1 MLARRPDAVV
11 VGADTIVT
19 LEGDLLGKP
28 VDELDA
34 IGMLTRLSGRAHQ
47 VMTGVAVAGAAGTQ
61 SDVEVSHV
69 WFHPLDAATI
79 EQYVATGEPLDKA
92 GAYAIQG
99 RGGALVERTEGEFD
113 NIVGLPMALVERLL
127 SGDGD
132 RALNE
137 ADVHRYVERL
147 VSVTFVAFVG
157 TQLRRDVDAQ
167 ELWEVGP
174 HAADAVLRG
183 RRPSGGC
190 GWR

>member
-1 MLARRPDAVV
+1 MSRLVLASASPRRLQLLRDAGHEFDVEPADIDETPHPGEAAATYVERLAREKAATVLARRPDAVV

-127 SGDGD
+127 SG
-132 RALNE
+132 R
-137 ADVHRYVERL
+137 
-147 VSVTFVAFVG
+147 
-157 TQLRRDVDAQ
+157 
-167 ELWEVGP
+167 W
-174 HAADAVLRG
+174 
-183 RRPSGGC
+183 
-190 GWR
+190 